1 MNIVQELIDV
11 HGKSRQWIAWKL
23 GCSDGS
29 VGNWYAGAAKPS
41 NIYQR
46 PLERLLEIETRKEKE

>member
-1 MNIVQELIDV
+1 MSKTLL
-11 HGKSRQWIAWKL
+11 L

-29 VGNWYAGAAKPS
+29 VINWHHGATVPS

-46 PLERLLEIETRKEKE
+46 HLARLLEIETRKERE